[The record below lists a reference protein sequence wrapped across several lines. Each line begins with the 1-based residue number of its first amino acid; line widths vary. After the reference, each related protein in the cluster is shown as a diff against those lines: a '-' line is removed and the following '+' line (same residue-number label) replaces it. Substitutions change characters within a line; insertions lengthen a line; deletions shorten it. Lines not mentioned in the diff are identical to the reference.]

1 MSSRDAV
8 VALDRVESLILS
20 IRGRRVILDSDLARL
35 YGVTTSRLNEQVK
48 RNPDRFPPDF
58 MFRLSRQEFTALIS
72 QNATSKGRGGRRKL
86 PYVFTEHGAIMAAN
100 VLNSGRAIEVSV
112 YVVRAFV
119 RLREMMGANKEVA
132 AKLGELE
139 RNPAEWGTRP
149 FLVGIGMGDVAKND
163 KLRPQETLP
172 HGSALA
178 TPRCLQPSAPLADER
193 KRRSSGSM
201 SLYRVLREALR
212 GRDLRGP
219 LRQLPPA
226 TDREQQTVTRRQR
239 LQRVP
244 LHGARSVRMPR
255 LPVGL
260 LRLPRPLLHPECGRA
275 PRAVLRPVQ

>member
-139 RNPAEWGTRP
+139 RKVASHDEAIRSLVTAIRRLMNAPVPARTRRP
-149 FLVGIGMGDVAKND
+149 IGFRVEEAG
-163 KLRPQETLP
+163 
-172 HGSALA
+172 
-178 TPRCLQPSAPLADER
+178 PRYRL
-193 KRRSSGSM
+193 RRSRH
-201 SLYRVLREALR
+201 RV
-212 GRDLRGP
+212 
-219 LRQLPPA
+219 
-226 TDREQQTVTRRQR
+226 
-239 LQRVP
+239 
-244 LHGARSVRMPR
+244 RSR
-255 LPVGL
+255 
-260 LRLPRPLLHPECGRA
+260 
-275 PRAVLRPVQ
+275 

>member
-139 RNPAEWGTRP
+139 RKVASHDEAIRS
-149 FLVGIGMGDVAKND
+149 LVTAIRRLMN
-163 KLRPQETLP
+163 
-172 HGSALA
+172 
-178 TPRCLQPSAPLADER
+178 APEKRYRER
-193 KRRSSGSM
+193 KK
-201 SLYRVLREALR
+201 
-212 GRDLRGP
+212 
-219 LRQLPPA
+219 
-226 TDREQQTVTRRQR
+226 
-239 LQRVP
+239 VP
-244 LHGARSVRMPR
+244 DTNWELSA
-255 LPVGL
+255 
-260 LRLPRPLLHPECGRA
+260 
-275 PRAVLRPVQ
+275 

>member
-58 MFRLSRQEFTALIS
+58 MFRLSRQQVTALIS

-139 RNPAEWGTRP
+139 RKAVSHDEAIRSLVTAIRRLMNAPVPARTRRP
-149 FLVGIGMGDVAKND
+149 IGFRVEEA
-163 KLRPQETLP
+163 E
-172 HGSALA
+172 
-178 TPRCLQPSAPLADER
+178 PRYRL
-193 KRRSSGSM
+193 RRSRH
-201 SLYRVLREALR
+201 RV
-212 GRDLRGP
+212 
-219 LRQLPPA
+219 
-226 TDREQQTVTRRQR
+226 
-239 LQRVP
+239 
-244 LHGARSVRMPR
+244 RSR
-255 LPVGL
+255 
-260 LRLPRPLLHPECGRA
+260 
-275 PRAVLRPVQ
+275 